1 MKDADEEEK
10 FFTVP
15 VDEVVLTDSGLTLL
29 LGETHPEADELLA
42 ANNGAE
48 MSIGFYPEHRC
59 FVAIDVEAE
68 SGMWSDSKLEFGLV
82 VEETVAFILMR
93 SQSDL
98 EFEKKYGKISV
109 SCPIAHVDESEL
121 TPLDEAFVSPMT
133 VFLCVM
139 NLDGLVQN
147 LRTLTTNE
155 KFTKMYVQTVQK
167 LSERHSL
174 NEELFIHSIS
184 TVYNK
189 YRKDADL
196 WDVASA
202 VCAAEDI

>member
-155 KFTKMYVQTVQK
+155 NFTKMYVQTVQK

-174 NEELFIHSIS
+174 NEETFIHSVS

>member
-15 VDEVVLTDSGLTLL
+15 VDEVVLKDSGLTLL

-155 KFTKMYVQTVQK
+155 NFTKMYVQTVQK

-174 NEELFIHSIS
+174 NEETFIHSIS

>member
-155 KFTKMYVQTVQK
+155 NFTKMYVETVQK

-174 NEELFIHSIS
+174 NEETFIHSIS

>member
-82 VEETVAFILMR
+82 VEEMVAFILMR

-155 KFTKMYVQTVQK
+155 NFTKMYVQTVQK

-174 NEELFIHSIS
+174 NEETFIHSIS

>member
-82 VEETVAFILMR
+82 VEEMVAFILMR

-155 KFTKMYVQTVQK
+155 NFTKMYVQTVQK

-174 NEELFIHSIS
+174 NEETFIHSIS

-196 WDVASA
+196 WDIASA